1 MESGRIPGGP
11 ANSHSYASESGNGP
25 EVAGPTAQ
33 RTRPSA
39 PGPLSG
45 LSRRLPGPADME
57 RLVPVDGGRLLP
69 GPDEMLS
76 TGPFV
81 YAGQH
86 HHQAIGYAP
95 APAYHAPATSAPS
108 SEAQSVAPRPIEVV
122 YLGAER
128 LARTSRPYRPDAH
141 YVDRNAYTEGGKL
154 KPEKLAEIRQLD
166 NDNPGASYAEIARLA
181 QVPSSAVRSV
191 LLREGRGHGSR
202 QP

>member
-25 EVAGPTAQ
+25 EVAAPAAQ

-39 PGPLSG
+39 QGPLSG

-57 RLVPVDGGRLLP
+57 RLVPVDGGRFLP

-76 TGPFV
+76 TGPFA
-81 YAGQH
+81 YAGQQ
-86 HHQAIGYAP
+86 HHQSMGY
-95 APAYHAPATSAPS
+95 APATSAPS
-108 SEAQSVAPRPIEVV
+108 SEAPSVAPRPVEVV
-122 YLGAER
+122 YLGAEPPAHTR
-128 LARTSRPYRPDAH
+128 RSYRPDAH
-141 YVDRNAYTEGGKL
+141 YVDRNAYTENGKL

-166 NDNPGASYAEIARLA
+166 NDNPGASYAAIARLA
-181 QVPSSAVRSV
+181 QMPSSAVRSL
-191 LLREGRGHGSR
+191 LLREGRGHASR